1 MRNTGRGEYLLKEV
15 QAVPRT
21 SANAAGRLTDKNLP
35 RKTRLQEKAKDM
47 EAYISDLG
55 GRIQLNSLERNLRRG
70 AADNLYKT
78 LRKNIITIRGFLKL
92 YKEIFKLDNGIVSL
106 RMAQPEEAAA
116 PAPAAPPPPETPEER
131 RARLDRLLAE
141 SQARRDEQD
150 AARQAR
156 QRDRL
161 RGLRG
166 AYGDRPS

>member
-1 MRNTGRGEYLLKEV
+1 
-15 QAVPRT
+15 
-21 SANAAGRLTDKNLP
+21 
-35 RKTRLQEKAKDM
+35 M

-78 LRKNIITIRGFLKL
+78 MQRNRIASRGFLKL
-92 YKEIFKLDNGIVSL
+92 YKEIFKVDSGSL
-106 RMAQPEEAAA
+106 RMAQPEEAPAA
-116 PAPAAPPPPETPEER
+116 PAPAEPPLPETPEER

-161 RGLRG
+161 RPER
-166 AYGDRPS
+166 RVW

>member
-15 QAVPRT
+15 QVVPRSST
-21 SANAAGRLTDKNLP
+21 NAAGRLTDKNLP

-47 EAYISDLG
+47 EAYISDIG

-78 LRKNIITIRGFLKL
+78 MQKNRIAIRGFLKL
-92 YKEIFKLDNGIVSL
+92 YKEIFKLDKGIVSL
-106 RMAQPEEAAA
+106 RMAQPEEAA
-116 PAPAAPPPPETPEER
+116 PAPAAPPLPETPEER
-131 RARLDRLLAE
+131 RARLDRMLAE

-150 AARQAR
+150 ASRQAR